1 MYNLF
6 QRANVG
12 EDELN
17 FLLAINS
24 NMEKNFFKCVP
35 LQLSVQLFVT
45 DSDGNGVDVVVVM
58 ATC

>member
-24 NMEKNFFKCVP
+24 NMEKNFLKFVP
-35 LQLSVQLFVT
+35 LQLGVQLFVT